1 MEKRY
6 IMTAFGKDRVGIV
19 ADLTGLLFESGC
31 NLEDSTM
38 TRLSDEF
45 VVVLLFSGP
54 QGDVEEVL
62 SKACR
67 RLEIEKR
74 ITAFFRPAEK
84 EDIGPKAPYD
94 NKTLLVEGLD
104 QAGIVY
110 KVSRYL
116 ADNTI
121 NIANLASERGY
132 SPESGTAFYKMQI
145 DIEIPQEVSIG
156 DLEEGLRKI
165 GDDLNVDINWC

>member
-19 ADLTGLLFESGC
+19 ADLTGLLYESGC

-45 VVVLLFSGP
+45 AVVLLFSGP
-54 QGDVEEVL
+54 NDEFEDTL

-67 RLEIEKR
+67 RLEIEKG
-74 ITAFFRPAEK
+74 ITAFVRPAEK
-84 EDIGPKAPYD
+84 EETGKKAPFD
-94 NKTLLVEGLD
+94 KRTMLVEGID
-104 QAGIVY
+104 QAGIVF

-116 ADNTI
+116 ADNNI
-121 NIANLASERGY
+121 NIANLDSERGY
-132 SPESGTAFYKMQI
+132 SPESGTAIYKMEI
-145 DIEIPQEVSIG
+145 EIEIPTETSMEDFEQ
-156 DLEEGLRKI
+156 GLRKI
-165 GDDLNVDINWC
+165 GEDLNVDISWC